1 MNLPLLLTLAS
12 RRWMRELAAARPV
25 LAGARC
31 VAVRRLRLIVCT
43 VTLKAAAPGDPGEGG
58 SVPGL
63 ERRDC
68 PI

>member
-12 RRWMRELAAARPV
+12 RRLMRELAAARPV

-31 VAVRRLRLIVCT
+31 VAVRRLRYIVCT
-43 VTLKAAAPGDPGEGG
+43 LNLKAAAPTEGG